1 MALSVQAELPRILAL
16 FPSLSEIAPEDWEKE
31 DAVLI
36 ELQPNFL
43 VQEGHFLDYAILLLD
58 GTIRMFK
65 VSPGGR
71 EITLYRIQG
80 GECCPLMMTSILG
93 ESEYEAS
100 ACIEKP
106 SLALAIPVGLFREW
120 MDRYRGFRQYI
131 FKTVG
136 KRLILMSNLLDSI
149 NFKTI
154 PGRVAQFLYEQTAS
168 GQDTLELTH
177 DLIAT
182 ELGTAREVISRA
194 LKSFEKEGILSL
206 TRGRIGEIK
215 RGELERYLEY

>member
-1 MALSVQAELPRILAL
+1 MTLSVQAELPRILEL
-16 FPSLSEIAPEDWEKE
+16 FPSLAEIGPENWGRE
-31 DAVLI
+31 DVVLI
-36 ELQPNFL
+36 ELPPNHL
-43 VQEGHFLDYAILLLD
+43 VQEGQLLDYAVLLLD

-65 VSPGGR
+65 ISPGGR

-106 SLALAIPVGLFREW
+106 SLALAIPSGLFREW

-131 FKTVG
+131 FKMVG

-154 PGRVAQFLYEQTAS
+154 PGRVAEFLYEQTAS
-168 GQDTLELTH
+168 GADTLALTH
-177 DLIAT
+177 DAIAT
-182 ELGTAREVISRA
+182 ELGTAREVISRT
-194 LKSFEKEGILSL
+194 LKSFEKEGILAL
-206 TRGRIGEIK
+206 TRGRIAEIK
-215 RGELERYLEY
+215 RDELERYLEY